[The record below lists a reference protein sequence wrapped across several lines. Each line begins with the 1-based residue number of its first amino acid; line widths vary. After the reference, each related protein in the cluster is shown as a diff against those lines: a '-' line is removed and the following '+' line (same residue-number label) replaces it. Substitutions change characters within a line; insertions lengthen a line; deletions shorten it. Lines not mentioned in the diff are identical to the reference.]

1 MFYNWFAMTN
11 RSTLRNKRVD
21 TKMGTIERKYG
32 KDFSVR
38 SDMKL
43 GNYLKKAGYPSLS
56 KLLKK

>member
-1 MFYNWFAMTN
+1 MTDQSAF
-11 RSTLRNKRVD
+11 RSKRVD